1 MLSGRSPIFNTFR
14 FPSAALVFC
23 ALLIFGCATNPATRK
38 MELMLVSE
46 DKEFEIGQSVDKKV
60 REEMGL
66 YLEQP
71 QLRSYVK
78 QMGEAIGRQSDRPG
92 LIYRIEIVDTPDFNA
107 FAVPG
112 GFVYVHRG
120 LLERMNSADELAS
133 VLGHEIAHVAAR
145 HSAAQISKAQLL
157 NIGLIGVNIATG
169 GALQDF
175 GQLVNLGSVLA
186 FSKFSRDDE
195 READYFGTKYI
206 TSAGYNPNGAINMME
221 QLKKLNERKPS
232 SMEVWF
238 MTHPPTDERI
248 NELSYQTKDM
258 GMNQPQVLDRPIR
271 RNEFIALLDG
281 MAVGE
286 YNGKEMVKGDRYY
299 NKEYLF
305 SLEIPQGFMSQ
316 INSKNYT
323 AVFADPKK
331 GMEVYLGIEP
341 LQKIKTTTEF
351 FSDFE
356 KRLEKAGLK
365 KKTGIDGSRNLSNGA
380 LSSILSGYDSRAGSV
395 MAEAIAFVKETNG
408 FSMIGLSKEDNFKN
422 FQPVME
428 AMANSISFISQEKA
442 NTLGPSRLKV
452 HKVERGETWEDITKR
467 YFSSPDQKDRLAEYN
482 GYKVSQDPEPGT
494 LIKIPPSLRVI

>member
-1 MLSGRSPIFNTFR
+1 MVFNRLTIYHPFELI
-14 FPSAALVFC
+14 AMALISCVF
-23 ALLIFGCATNPATRK
+23 LLFGCATNPATKK

-60 REEMGL
+60 REQMGV

-71 QLRSYVK
+71 VLREYVK
-78 QMGEAIGRQSDRPG
+78 KMGESIGRQSDRPE

-157 NIGLIGVNIATG
+157 NIGLIGVNIATQ

-175 GQLVNLGSVLA
+175 GQLINISSVLA

-206 TSAGYNPNGAINMME
+206 ARAGYNPNGAIDMME
-221 QLKKLNERKPS
+221 QLKKLHEKKPS

-248 NELSYQTKDM
+248 NELNHQSNDLRLH
-258 GMNQPQVLDRPIR
+258 QPQVMDRPIR
-271 RNEFIALLDG
+271 RNEFIELLDG
-281 MAVGE
+281 LAVGE
-286 YNGKEMVKGDRYY
+286 WNGKEMIKGDHYY

-305 SLEIPQGFMSQ
+305 SLVIPEGFISQ

-323 AVFADPKK
+323 SVFANPKK
-331 GMEVYLGIEP
+331 QMEVYLGIEP
-341 LQKIKTTTEF
+341 LQTRKSTADF

-356 KRLEKAGLK
+356 KRLEKGGLK
-365 KKTGIDGSRNLSNGA
+365 KRSGFEGGKTLSNEA
-380 LSSILSGYDSRAGSV
+380 LSGIFSGYDRSAGAV
-395 MAEAIAFVKETNG
+395 MAEAVAFVKDTNG
-408 FSMIGLSKEDNFKN
+408 FSLIGLCKEDNFKN

-428 AMANSISFISQEKA
+428 AMADSIRFISQKKA
-442 NTLGPSRLKV
+442 NSLGPARLRI
-452 HKVERGETWEDITKR
+452 HKVDIGETWEDITKK
-467 YFSSPDQKDRLAEYN
+467 YFSSPDQKDKLAGYN
-482 GYKVSQDPEPGT
+482 GYKAAQNPEPGT